1 MSLKEFIEKEL
12 QKRCEQEP
20 QFALKLQNKSKSID
34 QCIKYIYGEVL
45 HRFISSKSGVQAA
58 AVERD
63 ELVNMAV
70 HYYDEDNIKIRPLTG
85 VGAVRTAGSDRS
97 ASKPRAKAK
106 DKETVKKVAKVS
118 ENASKREKTRRPK
131 DTAKVSKK
139 PTVEDMFFGTLF
151 DESFFED

>member
-1 MSLKEFIEKEL
+1 MSIKEFIEKEL

-70 HYYDEDNIKIRPLTG
+70 HYYD
-85 VGAVRTAGSDRS
+85 RS
-97 ASKPRAKAK
+97 EKKFCVHAYDDVNRFLLRKG
-106 DKETVKKVAKVS
+106 TV
-118 ENASKREKTRRPK
+118 
-131 DTAKVSKK
+131 
-139 PTVEDMFFGTLF
+139 TVFIEVY
-151 DESFFED
+151 